1 MLQDRMVVRMTI
13 DTGKDDIYRPMIAQ
27 AIAWICFA
35 SCVVCWAWIA
45 VMSHDEIP
53 GGSPFS

>member
-1 MLQDRMVVRMTI
+1 MVVRMTI